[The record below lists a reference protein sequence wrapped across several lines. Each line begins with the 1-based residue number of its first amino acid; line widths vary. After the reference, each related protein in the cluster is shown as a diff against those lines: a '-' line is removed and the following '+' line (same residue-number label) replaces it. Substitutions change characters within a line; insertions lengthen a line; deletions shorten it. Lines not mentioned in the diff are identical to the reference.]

1 MLTLNQPLAPSKI
14 TCPLRSIFT
23 HGIILTGLV
32 LATHAAASD
41 PAPFHERL
49 KALPFKIAFE
59 CYVNDNWE
67 IFVMNADGSGAV
79 NLTHT
84 PKAQEHYPQVSPD
97 GAWICFSVDEGEGR
111 ETVRSLWIMEI
122 GGGNRRKLADYARE
136 PFWRPDGKRIGFLP
150 Q

>member
-1 MLTLNQPLAPSKI
+1 MLTALCLFATAALAAGVSLQEK
-14 TCPLRSIFT
+14 
-23 HGIILTGLV
+23 
-32 LATHAAASD
+32 
-41 PAPFHERL
+41 L
-49 KALPFKIAFE
+49 KSLPFKIAFE

-84 PKAQEHYPQVSPD
+84 PKVQEHYPQVSPD

-136 PFWRPDGKRIGFLP
+136 P
-150 Q
+150 